1 MVESQSIAIRL
12 DPETMSR
19 IEEKR
24 GEQPKSEFYRKI
36 ILDYLD
42 KPDDKVNTEEQQ
54 RELMRIQAE
63 LDKEKAVSKVYSERI
78 QDLQK
83 SLGWI
88 QLEYQKLSDRLL
100 LPAASAAKSWWQFWK
115 K

>member
-1 MVESQSIAIRL
+1 MVESSSIAIRL
-12 DPETMSR
+12 DPDTMKR

-42 KPDDKVNTEEQQ
+42 KTVDKVNTEEQE
-54 RELMRIQAE
+54 REFDRIQAE
-63 LDKEKAVSKVYSERI
+63 LDKEKAVSKVYSDRI

-83 SLGWI
+83 SLGWM
-88 QLEYQKLSDRLL
+88 QLEYQKMTDRLM
-100 LPAASAAKSWWQFWK
+100 LPAPKSWWQFWR
-115 K
+115 